1 MVMRVLLAIVIALG
15 WGASDKGLDE
25 KVRSVMPT
33 AEEEL
38 WLSIPWRLNLMEAR
52 KASIEQGKPMF
63 LWIMNGHPMGC
74 T

>member
-1 MVMRVLLAIVIALG
+1 MRALLAATLLMGWSSTVDDLDAKVKSIV
-15 WGASDKGLDE
+15 
-25 KVRSVMPT
+25 PT